1 MGRSRQLVLML
12 PGDNGAPRSLG
23 PKKKVLEVL
32 RPFNIA
38 QDGSPEGFSSA
49 YGPGIRL
56 EFPFVDDNDPVI
68 QVMVTLIEEDFAWPV
83 LMRLSKEL
91 GWKMVDPETG
101 RSFGG

>member
-1 MGRSRQLVLML
+1 MAPARQLVLMQ

-23 PKKKVLEVL
+23 PKRKVLEAL

-49 YGPGIRL
+49 HGPGVRL
-56 EFPFVDDNDPVI
+56 EFPFGDEKDPVN
-68 QVMVTLIEEDFAWPV
+68 QVMVTLVEEDFAWPV
-83 LMRLSKEL
+83 LMRLSKAL